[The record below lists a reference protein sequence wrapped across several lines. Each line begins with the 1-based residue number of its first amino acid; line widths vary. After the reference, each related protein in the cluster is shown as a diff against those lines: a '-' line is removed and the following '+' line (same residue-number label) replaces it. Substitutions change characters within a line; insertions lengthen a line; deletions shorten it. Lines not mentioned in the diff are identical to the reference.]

1 MQFFFFFEFTYQ
13 DFLSELPFFDTP
25 KNDNETLMNLQY
37 MYLSKKDRKA
47 QESLWLISIAIAKKL
62 IRKEQKEKKF
72 FLAASDLEDKA
83 VEAVEYILR
92 RYDRRKDNACWCV
105 RKNFISA
112 IYNGVR
118 HALYYQNKTE
128 QLYNELK
135 KGVNL
140 YENLYCGE
148 DYGTSPDGL

>member
-83 VEAVEYILR
+83 VE
-92 RYDRRKDNACWCV
+92 
-105 RKNFISA
+105 S
-112 IYNGVR
+112 
-118 HALYYQNKTE
+118 
-128 QLYNELK
+128 
-135 KGVNL
+135 
-140 YENLYCGE
+140 
-148 DYGTSPDGL
+148 